1 MRGYGQFCPVA
12 LGAEVFAERWTPLI
26 LRELLAGSH
35 RFSELQRGL
44 PGIPRALLTQRLG
57 SLQRAGLVER
67 RPARAGRGFEYHL
80 SPAGLSFSPVVEALG
95 RWGYQWAAEQLR
107 PDNLDAG
114 LLMWFLRRRVQVDR
128 LPAEQVTV
136 QFEFR
141 DADKRCFWLVLPREQ
156 AAATPPSGVAAEV
169 LARGTIAQP
178 GGSTGWHVH
187 PGPALVTVKTG
198 RLTLH
203 RAKGCRTR
211 AFNAGQTF
219 LELGPDDVN
228 LTRNETG
235 GVTETVVTF
244 LLPVG
249 APVTV
254 DAPAP
259 RHCPL

>member
-1 MRGYGQFCPVA
+1 LHQLTHRPLRLAAAVA
-12 LGAEVFAERWTPLI
+12 ILTAALVAALI
-26 LRELLAGSH
+26 A
-35 RFSELQRGL
+35 
-44 PGIPRALLTQRLG
+44 
-57 SLQRAGLVER
+57 
-67 RPARAGRGFEYHL
+67 
-80 SPAGLSFSPVVEALG
+80 
-95 RWGYQWAAEQLR
+95 
-107 PDNLDAG
+107 
-114 LLMWFLRRRVQVDR
+114 
-128 LPAEQVTV
+128 
-136 QFEFR
+136 
-141 DADKRCFWLVLPREQ
+141 LPREQ
-156 AAATPPSGVAAEV
+156 AAATPPTGVAAEV
-169 LARGTIAQP
+169 LARGTIAQAGHVRVAGIKLATRGPIDVATVHVTFQP

-198 RLTLH
+198 QLTLH

-219 LELGPDDVN
+219 MEFGPEDVN

-249 APVTV
+249 APVTG